1 MVKSSLLLIS
11 VLLFGGSEAL
21 QLHEAPVYSNTYP
34 SAPTNDYGSSLIPG
48 LVKPTTPTYPN
59 TYPSTPTNQYGS
71 NSNDLGS
78 LLIPGLVRPT
88 TPTRPTYPSTPTYP
102 NSQPCYP
109 PAPGSNGQVSCN
121 GVTFNYPGP
130 FSYICKDRSTGNQIK
145 RQSCTDVTS
154 CAQMFKDFA
163 TNCPGTIQKTV
174 P

>member
-11 VLLFGGSEAL
+11 ALLFGGSQAL
-21 QLHEAPVYSNTYP
+21 QLHEAPIYNTYP
-34 SAPTNDYGSSLIPG
+34 S
-48 LVKPTTPTYPN
+48 TTPTYPS
-59 TYPSTPTNQYGS
+59 TYPSNPTNQYGS

-78 LLIPGLVRPT
+78 LLVPGLVKPT
-88 TPTRPTYPSTPTYP
+88 TPTYPTYPSTPTYPTYPTNPTYPSTPTYP
-102 NSQPCYP
+102 NTQPCYP
-109 PAPGSNGQVSCN
+109 PAPGSNGQVTCN

-130 FSYICKDRSTGNQIK
+130 FSYICKDRNTGAQIK